1 MTNTFSAF
9 FHIKVA
15 IIIILNYNGYFILN
29 FIIFIFF
36 IIGEEKITGIK
47 EKTFAEHIED
57 KDTAVIQGIRRC
69 VKKHRT
75 NRDLYKK

>member
-1 MTNTFSAF
+1 MLQIVVTLAIFMVLVIPMGTYMY
-9 FHIKVA
+9 HIA
-15 IIIILNYNGYFILN
+15 
-29 FIIFIFF
+29 
-36 IIGEEKITGIK
+36 TK

>member
-1 MTNTFSAF
+1 MGHLKNKEEKDMAVGRSVWEVV
-9 FHIKVA
+9 K
-15 IIIILNYNGYFILN
+15 G
-29 FIIFIFF
+29 IFI
-36 IIGEEKITGIK
+36 
-47 EKTFAEHIED
+47 AEHIED

>member
-1 MTNTFSAF
+1 MIPKELF
-9 FHIKVA
+9 
-15 IIIILNYNGYFILN
+15 YQ
-29 FIIFIFF
+29 IFLYEFRF
-36 IIGEEKITGIK
+36 ITGIK

>member
-1 MTNTFSAF
+1 MRSPIRWMAAVYSKGVKRMNTR
-9 FHIKVA
+9 
-15 IIIILNYNGYFILN
+15 
-29 FIIFIFF
+29 
-36 IIGEEKITGIK
+36 IK